1 MAISGAA
8 RDFEAKYFEAKYF
21 EAKYFAAK
29 YFAAKYF
36 AAKYFMSP
44 FLAAGGPA
52 VGVFIARACRAKI
65 ALARGRAAAVVRRRA
80 LGRPA
85 CSGP

>member
-1 MAISGAA
+1 MAISSAA
-8 RDFEAKYFEAKYF
+8 RNFEAKYFEAKYF
-21 EAKYFAAK
+21 EAKYFEAK
-29 YFAAKYF
+29 YFE
-36 AAKYFMSP
+36 AKYFMSP

-52 VGVFIARACRAKI
+52 VGVFIARACRAKV
-65 ALARGRAAAVVRRRA
+65 AFARGRVGAAVRRPG